1 MKMNYQKP
9 DVYFEDF
16 AFSSN
21 IASSCSQ
28 IRGNQSQEIG
38 CTSYGTHNDPS
49 NCFFYDNG
57 WAVFHQG
64 TQGCVIYPQE
74 DNPNN
79 LCYHVST
86 DETRMFAS

>member
-1 MKMNYQKP
+1 MKKNYQKP

-28 IRGNQSQEIG
+28 IRGSQSEG
-38 CTSYGTHNDPS
+38 TCSSYGTHNDPS
-49 NCFFYDNG
+49 NCRFYDNG
-57 WAVFHQG
+57 WEVFHQG
-64 TQGCVIYPQE
+64 ICLTYPQE
-74 DNPNN
+74 NNPGN